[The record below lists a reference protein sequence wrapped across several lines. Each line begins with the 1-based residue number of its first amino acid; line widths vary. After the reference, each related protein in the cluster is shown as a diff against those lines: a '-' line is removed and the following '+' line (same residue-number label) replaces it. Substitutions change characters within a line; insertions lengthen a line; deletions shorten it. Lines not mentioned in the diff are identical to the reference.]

1 MKIFLSHQ
9 SRDKALVREFS
20 QHLPDFLA
28 KWIDEDSL
36 SWGDSLKTSL
46 NSAIKIES
54 DFLIVFIAESTL
66 ESDWVRQELEWALER
81 EASMGRAFILP
92 ILLGDV
98 DITSLPSELSDRLG
112 LKLHDYSKLSVESL
126 AKNATERLFKLV
138 VDSFNGYQ
146 MQMSRL
152 RRHSPITKKQQEI
165 LEVVANNRGVESDEI
180 ESKLGYDRRNAE
192 LRYRLEHLELHGL
205 IRGVV
210 TRTDGTKSFSVTP
223 EYKNFKNA

>member
-20 QHLPDFLA
+20 QQLPDFLT

-46 NSAIKIES
+46 NTAIKIES
-54 DFLIVFIAESTL
+54 DFLIAFIAKSTL

-81 EASMGRAFILP
+81 EATLGRAFILP

-98 DITSLPSELSDRLG
+98 DIASLPSELSDRLA

-126 AKNATERLFKLV
+126 AKNATERLFKLI

-146 MQMSRL
+146 MQIARL
-152 RRHSPITKKQQEI
+152 RRDSPITRKQRKI
-165 LEVVANNRGVESDEI
+165 LEIVANNCGIESGEI
-180 ESKLGYDRRNAE
+180 ASKLGCDRRSAE

-205 IRGVV
+205 LRGVV
-210 TRTDGTKSFSVTP
+210 TRTDGTKSFGVTP
-223 EYKNFKNA
+223 EYEIFKNT